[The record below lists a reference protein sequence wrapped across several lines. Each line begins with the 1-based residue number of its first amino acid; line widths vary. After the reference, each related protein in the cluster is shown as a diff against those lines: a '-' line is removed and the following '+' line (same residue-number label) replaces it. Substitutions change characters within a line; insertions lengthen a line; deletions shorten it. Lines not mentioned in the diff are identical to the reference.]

1 MIFKNHHLVLLC
13 ITAFFAMA
21 GGALITPVLP
31 EMVGPLHTTTQ
42 GVGMLMSVFTIS
54 TAIFTL
60 IIGQFIDCINRKK
73 ILVTGLVIYGLTG
86 LVSFFVS
93 DVNSLLIMRFIQGI
107 GVASITSLAMLIIGD
122 VYTGIDC
129 VGAMSKISISFAL
142 GSIFAPI
149 IGGGLAILG
158 WNYAFLFYAMSLP
171 FALVVMIIL
180 PETRKQNEICS
191 HKGTIEALKYL
202 KDVPILYTIFMGF
215 SIYFLLFAMMIYVPF
230 LLKSEFNFASGLSG
244 IMLAVPG
251 IACVMMAPKVRYF
264 AGRYSLIR
272 VIIAGFVLVGV
283 SLLVI
288 TLEPSIIGVF
298 LLLLLF
304 GLGLVLAQTCIDAQI
319 IQISPLEARGGV
331 ISIYSCMR
339 YVGQSFSP
347 IFLGIILAYSGISA
361 VFVTA
366 GILGLFVAL
375 MTYRMKF
382 LFENTSKTHISE
394 CITNQ

>member
-1 MIFKNHHLVLLC
+1 MEFKTYHLVLLC

-31 EMVGPLHTTTQ
+31 EMVDPLHTTTQ

-73 ILVTGLVIYGLTG
+73 ILVTGLVIYGCTG

-107 GVASITSLAMLIIGD
+107 GVAAITSLAMLIIGD

-142 GSIFAPI
+142 GSVFAPI
-149 IGGGLAILG
+149 IGGGLATFG
-158 WNYAFLFYAMSLP
+158 WNYAFLFYALSLP
-171 FALVVMIIL
+171 FAFVVLIIL
-180 PETRKQNEICS
+180 PETRKQKELDS
-191 HKGTIEALKYL
+191 YKGLIEALKYL
-202 KDVPILYTIFMGF
+202 TNLPILYSIFMGF

-230 LLKSEFNFASGLSG
+230 MLKGEFNFTSGASG

-251 IACVMMAPKVRYF
+251 MACVVMAPKVRYF
-264 AGRYSLIR
+264 AGKYSLIR
-272 VIIAGFVLVGV
+272 VIIAGFGLVGL
-283 SLLVI
+283 SLLLMSVV
-288 TLEPSIIGVF
+288 PSIIGVV

-304 GLGLVLAQTCIDAQI
+304 GLGLVISQTCIDAQI

-339 YVGQSFSP
+339 YMGQSFSP
-347 IFLGIILAYSGISA
+347 IILGIIMAFLGINA

-366 GILGLFVAL
+366 GILGLVIAL
-375 MTYRMKF
+375 MTYRMRY
-382 LFENTSKTHISE
+382 LFDSL
-394 CITNQ
+394 

>member
-1 MIFKNHHLVLLC
+1 MDFKNYHLVLLC

-86 LVSFFVS
+86 LVSFFVTDLS
-93 DVNSLLIMRFIQGI
+93 SLLIMRFVQGI
-107 GVASITSLAMLIIGD
+107 GVAAITSLAMLIIGD

-142 GSIFAPI
+142 GSVFAPI
-149 IGGGLAILG
+149 IGGGLATLG
-158 WNYAFLFYAMSLP
+158 WNYAFLFYAISLP

-180 PETRKQNEICS
+180 PETRKHQEIRS
-191 HKGTIEALKYL
+191 HKGTLEALKYL
-202 KDVPILYTIFMGF
+202 KDLPILYTIFMGF
-215 SIYFLLFAMMIYVPF
+215 SIFFLLFAMMIYVPF
-230 LLKSEFNFASGLSG
+230 MLKNEFNFASGVSG

-251 IACVMMAPKVRYF
+251 LACVVMAPKVRYF
-264 AGRYSLIR
+264 AARYSLIR
-272 VIIAGFVLVGV
+272 VIIAGFILVGL
-283 SLLVI
+283 SMLGMTLV
-288 TLEPSIIGVF
+288 PSIIGVF

-304 GLGLVLAQTCIDAQI
+304 GLGLVLSQTCIDAQI

-347 IFLGIILAYSGISA
+347 IFLGIILAYSGIIA
-361 VFVTA
+361 VFITS
-366 GILGLFVAL
+366 GIFGLFIAFT
-375 MTYRMKF
+375 TYKMKY
-382 LFENTSKTHISE
+382 LFDNQNNTYGSK
-394 CITNQ
+394 

>member
-1 MIFKNHHLVLLC
+1 MDFKNYHLVLLC

-86 LVSFFVS
+86 LVSFFLS
-93 DVNSLLIMRFIQGI
+93 DVNSLLIMRFVQGI
-107 GVASITSLAMLIIGD
+107 GVAAITSLAMLIIGD

-142 GSIFAPI
+142 GSVFAPI
-149 IGGGLAILG
+149 IGGGLATLG
-158 WNYAFLFYAMSLP
+158 WNYAFLFYAISLP

-180 PETRKQNEICS
+180 PETRKQKEMSS
-191 HKGTIEALKYL
+191 HKGTVEALKYL
-202 KDVPILYTIFMGF
+202 KDLPILYTIFMGF

-230 LLKSEFNFASGLSG
+230 MLKSEFNFASGVSG

-251 IACVMMAPKVRYF
+251 IACVVMAPKVRYF
-264 AGRYSLIR
+264 AARYSLIR
-272 VIIAGFVLVGV
+272 VIVAGFILVGL
-283 SLLVI
+283 SLLVM
-288 TLEPSIIGVF
+288 TLVPFIIGVF

-304 GLGLVLAQTCIDAQI
+304 GLGLVLSQTCIDAQI

-347 IFLGIILAYSGISA
+347 IILGVVLAYFGINA
-361 VFVTA
+361 VFITA
-366 GILGLFVAL
+366 GIFGLLVAL
-375 MTYRMKF
+375 MTYRMKIWF
-382 LFENTSKTHISE
+382 DNPNNSYIGE
-394 CITNQ
+394 

>member
-1 MIFKNHHLVLLC
+1 MEFKTHHLVLLC

-73 ILVTGLVIYGLTG
+73 ILVTGLVIYGCTG

-93 DVNSLLIMRFIQGI
+93 DVNSLLVMRFIQGI
-107 GVASITSLAMLIIGD
+107 GVAAITSLAMLIIGD

-142 GSIFAPI
+142 GSVFAPI
-149 IGGGLAILG
+149 IGGGLATFG
-158 WNYAFLFYAMSLP
+158 WNYAFLFYALSLP
-171 FALVVMIIL
+171 FALVVMMIL
-180 PETRKQNEICS
+180 PETRKQKELGS
-191 HKGTIEALKYL
+191 YQGLIEALRYL
-202 KDVPILYTIFMGF
+202 KNLPILYTIFMGF

-230 LLKSEFNFASGLSG
+230 MLKGEFNFTSGVSG

-251 IACVMMAPKVRYF
+251 MACVVMAPKVRYF
-264 AGRYSLIR
+264 ASKYSLIR
-272 VIIAGFVLVGV
+272 VIIAGFVLVGL
-283 SLLVI
+283 SLLIMSVV
-288 TLEPSIIGVF
+288 PSIIGVV

-304 GLGLVLAQTCIDAQI
+304 GLGLVISQTCIDAQI

-339 YVGQSFSP
+339 YIGQSFSP
-347 IFLGIILAYSGISA
+347 IILGIILAYSGIA
-361 VFVTA
+361 IVFVTA
-366 GILGLFVAL
+366 GVFGLIIAL
-375 MTYRMKF
+375 MTYRMRY
-382 LFENTSKTHISE
+382 LFDTL
-394 CITNQ
+394 